1 MRSSKYSLSLSAI
14 LTAALLAACGGNGD
28 EDAAAEFQTA
38 RVVRQTLV
46 SSVQATGTIEPVRVI
61 DVKSQASGEIL
72 EMPVELGDAVEKGAL
87 LVRIDPRDVRNAH
100 EQAQADLVVAKARL
114 DVAERRLNRS
124 SILRD
129 SAVVTDEELE
139 TAILNHADARASVV
153 KAETNLELA
162 EDRLD
167 DVVVRAPSD
176 GIIVLKNVE
185 EGQIVTSTREVT
197 GGTTIVNMADLTRV
211 QVRTLVDET
220 DIGKLQPGLPAEITV
235 EAYRDRVF
243 QGQLLKIEPQAVV
256 QQNVTM
262 FAVLTQ
268 ITNLDDLLRPGMN
281 ADVEIVIGR
290 RAEVLTLSNSAVKTP
305 REARELVEAL
315 GLDPVLLEARA
326 SGPRPRGRRRSELA
340 SNGEGRG
347 ADTSAAP
354 AGDEDPEATAQR
366 LQGMS
371 RDERRHYFQSLPAAE
386 RRRVLA
392 AMQQFREQRQ
402 GGRQDAGQ
410 PRPAFVFLQDETGG
424 LTLAPIMIGLSSWEQ
439 TEVLSGL
446 AENDEVIEVP
456 LALVQQ
462 RELLERFRRRTAV
475 PGVSR

>member
-14 LTAALLAACGGNGD
+14 LTAALPAACGGNGD

-100 EQAQADLVVAKARL
+100 EQSQADLVVAKARL

-124 SILRD
+124 RILRD

-139 TAILNHADARASVV
+139 TAILSHADAQASVV

-167 DVVVRAPSD
+167 DVVVRAPID
-176 GIIVLKNVE
+176 GIVVLKNVE

-220 DIGKLQPGLPAEITV
+220 DIGKLQPGLAAEITV

-290 RAEVLTLSNSAVKTP
+290 RAEVLTLSNSAVKMP

-315 GLDPVLLEARA
+315 GLDPALLEARA
-326 SGPRPRGRRRSELA
+326 PAPTGRRRTEMA
-340 SNGEGRG
+340 SNGAGRG

-354 AGDEDPEATAQR
+354 AGDEDPEATLQR

-386 RRRVLA
+386 RRRLLA

-402 GGRQDAGQ
+402 GARQDSGQ

-424 LTLAPIMIGLSSWEQ
+424 LTLVPIMIGLSSWEQ
-439 TEVLSGL
+439 TEVLAGL

>member
-139 TAILNHADARASVV
+139 TAILNHAEARASVV

-167 DVVVRAPSD
+167 DVVVRAPID
-176 GIIVLKNVE
+176 GIVVLKNVE

-315 GLDPVLLEARA
+315 GPCPNTRRDQAWLNSSIHAPMRVPP
-326 SGPRPRGRRRSELA
+326 SQSSTTFCRRSSA
-340 SNGEGRG
+340 
-347 ADTSAAP
+347 TSP
-354 AGDEDPEATAQR
+354 
-366 LQGMS
+366 S
-371 RDERRHYFQSLPAAE
+371 RCRR
-386 RRRVLA
+386 
-392 AMQQFREQRQ
+392 
-402 GGRQDAGQ
+402 
-410 PRPAFVFLQDETGG
+410 
-424 LTLAPIMIGLSSWEQ
+424 
-439 TEVLSGL
+439 
-446 AENDEVIEVP
+446 
-456 LALVQQ
+456 
-462 RELLERFRRRTAV
+462 
-475 PGVSR
+475 

>member
-28 EDAAAEFQTA
+28 ADAAAEFQTA

-167 DVVVRAPSD
+167 DVVVRAPID

-197 GGTTIVNMADLTRV
+197 GGTTIVNLADLTRV
-211 QVRTLVDET
+211 QVRTLGDET
-220 DIGKLQPGLPAEITV
+220 DIGKLQPGLEAEITV
-235 EAYRDRVF
+235 
-243 QGQLLKIEPQAVV
+243 
-256 QQNVTM
+256 
-262 FAVLTQ
+262 
-268 ITNLDDLLRPGMN
+268 
-281 ADVEIVIGR
+281 
-290 RAEVLTLSNSAVKTP
+290 
-305 REARELVEAL
+305 
-315 GLDPVLLEARA
+315 
-326 SGPRPRGRRRSELA
+326 
-340 SNGEGRG
+340 
-347 ADTSAAP
+347 
-354 AGDEDPEATAQR
+354 
-366 LQGMS
+366 
-371 RDERRHYFQSLPAAE
+371 
-386 RRRVLA
+386 
-392 AMQQFREQRQ
+392 
-402 GGRQDAGQ
+402 DA
-410 PRPAFVFLQDETGG
+410 
-424 LTLAPIMIGLSSWEQ
+424 
-439 TEVLSGL
+439 
-446 AENDEVIEVP
+446 
-456 LALVQQ
+456 
-462 RELLERFRRRTAV
+462 
-475 PGVSR
+475 